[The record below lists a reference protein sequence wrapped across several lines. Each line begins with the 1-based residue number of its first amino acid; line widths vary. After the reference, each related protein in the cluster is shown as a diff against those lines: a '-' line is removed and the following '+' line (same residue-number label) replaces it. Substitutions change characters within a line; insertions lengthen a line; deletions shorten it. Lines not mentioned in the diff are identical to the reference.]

1 MRVRFPV
8 FKGRT
13 YAHYFVLFVQK
24 HAYFNVSY
32 VRMNVIA
39 EVSVDDDDERE
50 NDDDVD
56 DEYP

>member
-1 MRVRFPV
+1 M
-8 FKGRT
+8 
-13 YAHYFVLFVQK
+13 LFVQK